1 MMQEYKREVTQ
12 LVHAWLAT
20 SRHGSYLKWMTR
32 IAEYLQVVWLTG
44 FESRCRLLGLCL
56 KYNLAFRRTLCPM
69 GLLGRDYLMMW
80 AITK

>member
-44 FESRCRLLGLCL
+44 FESRCRLLGLSQIQFSIQADFVS
-56 KYNLAFRRTLCPM
+56 NGPFGSR
-69 GLLGRDYLMMW
+69 LL
-80 AITK
+80 